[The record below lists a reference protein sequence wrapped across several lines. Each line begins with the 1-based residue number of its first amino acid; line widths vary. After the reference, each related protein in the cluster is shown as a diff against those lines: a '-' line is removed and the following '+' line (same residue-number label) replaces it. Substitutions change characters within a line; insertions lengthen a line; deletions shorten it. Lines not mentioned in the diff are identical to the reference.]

1 VHFNKRL
8 LNTALAIAVPLGMI
22 GAFAVT
28 GGVAS
33 AKGKKPPPQTI
44 SCSGITSKVTFTPPL
59 VPGASTSK
67 TEQTTISNST
77 LTGCTESPAAGTV
90 TAATSVT
97 ATASPGKGGNS
108 CATGLS
114 STKTK
119 FVFTINWNNGGGT
132 STVSFKGSTLNNA
145 PPGFTLSKGK
155 VKGAF
160 ASKTAGITANLDGP
174 SSAAAATCVGGS
186 GPPLASVQVSTGS
199 ATA

>member
-8 LNTALAIAVPLGMI
+8 LNTALAIAVPMGMI

-33 AKGKKPPPQTI
+33 AKKAPAQTI
-44 SCSGITSKVTFTPPL
+44 SCTGITSTVTFTPPL

-77 LTGCTESPAAGTV
+77 LTGCTESPTAGTV
-90 TAATSVT
+90 TAATSVS
-97 ATASPGKGGNS
+97 ATASAGKSGNS

-132 STVSFKGSTLNNA
+132 STVQFKGSTLNSS

-160 ASKTAGITANLDGP
+160 ASKTASITANLDSA
-174 SSAAAATCVGGS
+174 SSTAAAMCVGGT
-186 GPPLASVQVSTGS
+186 GPPLASVQVSTGKAS
-199 ATA
+199 A